1 MNLYAR
7 RKFINAF
14 NLTASVLTT
23 FFGLFFLVWILWELF
38 AKGFAG
44 LDWSLFVEDTPGPGS
59 EGGGLR
65 NAIVGSLLITL
76 TGIFI
81 GAPIGILSGI
91 YLSEYGR
98 GTWLAATVRFVSD
111 ILLSAPSIVI
121 GVFVYGIM
129 VAPLGGFSGLSG
141 AVALAI
147 IALPVIL
154 RTTEDMM
161 LLVPDT
167 MREAAAALGAPRWKV
182 ILSVVLRAA
191 RNGVLTGV
199 LLAVARIAGETAPLL
214 FTALNNQFFSLDM
227 TKPMANL
234 PVTIFNF
241 AMGPYEN
248 WHDLAW
254 AGSLLI
260 TLVVLG
266 LNIVTRAFLRGK
278 KH

>member
-1 MNLYAR
+1 MKLYTR
-7 RKFINAF
+7 RKFINTF

-23 FFGLFFLVWILWELF
+23 AFGLFFLVWILWVLF

-44 LDWSLFVEDTPGPGS
+44 LDMALFTQDTPGPGS

-76 TGIFI
+76 TGILI
-81 GAPIGILSGI
+81 GAPVGILSGI

-98 GTWLAATVRFVSD
+98 GTWLASTVRFVSD

-121 GVFVYGIM
+121 GVFVYEIM
-129 VAPLGGFSGLSG
+129 VAPLGGFSGISG

-191 RNGVLTGV
+191 RSGVLTGV

-241 AMGPYEN
+241 AMGPYDN
-248 WHDLAW
+248 WHALAW